1 MHNTAHYGL
10 KSIQSLRAI
19 ACILVILSHYQTFIY
34 LDPENLNSRLHFFD
48 WGASGVD
55 LFFVISGFIMAY
67 TTKNKPNGVT
77 QAVSFLLK
85 RAKRILPAYY
95 FWLLFSFAFGG
106 AMSIFHYP
114 EKLSSLISAIT
125 FQPNTPNT
133 PPNYIADDGFYIAR
147 WTLNYEIYFYIIFSL
162 SLLFSK
168 NVKLVLCWGIFSA
181 LIIPFFFTGHIT
193 LSTMGYYFK
202 SVQYMFYTNPI
213 ILEFLMGIIA
223 CYLCEK
229 ISFITAN
236 LSLYLLILT
245 VIALIFSLVSN
256 LTSPFNLWTGFIF
269 SLILMLCLKCERILF
284 TQTPRFIL
292 AIGDMSYSLYL
303 SHLPIAF
310 IFRKNFPNM
319 FYSLPSQI
327 IMVCIM
333 IIATLILGR
342 LSYKYIEKSLP
353 GSFLFRR

>member
-34 LDPENLNSRLHFFD
+34 LDSVNLNSRLHFFD

-77 QAVSFLLK
+77 QSVNFLLK

-125 FQPNTPNT
+125 FQPNIPDT

-168 NVKLVLCWGIFSA
+168 NVKLVLCWGMLSTLA
-181 LIIPFFFTGHIT
+181 IPFYFTGHIT
-193 LSTMGYYFK
+193 LSTMGYCFK

-223 CYLCEK
+223 CYLYEK
-229 ISFITAN
+229 LPFITEN
-236 LSLYLLILT
+236 LSLCLLILV
-245 VIALIFSLVSN
+245 VIALTFSFASN
-256 LTSPFNLWTGFIF
+256 LTPPFNLWTGFAF
-269 SLILMLCLKCERILF
+269 SVILILCLKCENILF
-284 TQTPRFIL
+284 TKTPRFIL

-310 IFRKNFPNM
+310 IFRKNLPNM

-333 IIATLILGR
+333 IIATLTLGR
-342 LSYKYIEKSLP
+342 LSYKYIERNLP